1 MRMKE
6 KNVKENFKINIYF
19 KVNMLISGLIS
30 LLSMERCV
38 ENLGQHTM

>member
-1 MRMKE
+1 MKE

-19 KVNMLISGLIS
+19 KVNMLISGLIP